1 MKKFIRLAFM
11 ALVLTG
17 TVISISS
24 CGDDDDDTPIVN
36 AKTVGVVHGTYTGT
50 MTAASADEGTVEV
63 NVDSL
68 AKTVNIAKFPVT
80 AIVKSVVTTEN
91 QAEALKSLTNVAFKT
106 TYTPTLSK
114 NLVNMDI
121 AATTISF
128 DIKVK
133 DKTQKIVITI
143 ADKGVGVYN
152 SMSKQLGMALT
163 VSGISV
169 DGTAVKDF
177 KTFKYIFT
185 KSTKK

>member
-50 MTAASADEGTVEV
+50 MTAASSDEGTVEV

-80 AIVKSVVTTEN
+80 
-91 QAEALKSLTNVAFKT
+91 TNVAFKT